1 MVYREK
7 RYTGREKKIKYLRFF
22 DFTPGLTKSQS
33 FLSFDSLVDERSPS
47 VFTTFRF
54 PLWFGT
60 QTDREYMIFEA
71 RYTSEEA
78 KKILSK
84 KCVDFLESLS
94 EKGVQIIEKNVRIE
108 ENELSM
114 RISGDIKVWE
124 KVERKLPT
132 RKSPDALISQ

>member
-1 MVYREK
+1 MKRMEK
-7 RYTGREKKIKYLRFF
+7 II
-22 DFTPGLTKSQS
+22 
-33 FLSFDSLVDERSPS
+33 
-47 VFTTFRF
+47 TT
-54 PLWFGT
+54 
-60 QTDREYMIFEA
+60 
-71 RYTSEEA
+71 
-78 KKILSK
+78 
-84 KCVDFLESLS
+84 LE